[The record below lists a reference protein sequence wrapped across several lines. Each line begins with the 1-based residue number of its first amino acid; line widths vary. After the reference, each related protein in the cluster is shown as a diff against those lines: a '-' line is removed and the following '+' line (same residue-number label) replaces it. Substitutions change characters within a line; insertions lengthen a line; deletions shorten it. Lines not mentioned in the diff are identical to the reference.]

1 MELEI
6 LDILHEIAPQYEI
19 DLDTNLLN
27 EIIDSMSLL
36 ILINELEDKYLLEV
50 PLDEVKMADF
60 ENVIK
65 ITEFV
70 EKLQKSQQE
79 V

>member
-36 ILINELEDKYLLEV
+36 ILINELEDKYDVEV

-60 ENVIK
+60 ENIKK
-65 ITEFV
+65 ITIFI
-70 EKLQKSQQE
+70 EKLKKNQQE